1 MMSDDF
7 DNGPLWELL
16 GRARPTVVSPYF
28 SRRVLRE
35 IRLSPSRPLLP
46 PIFLRWFAAGSLAI
60 LAAGFFLA
68 LSADSGPAPA
78 DIAGFDAI
86 AGIDSLAVVEEFRF
100 LQDD

>member
-1 MMSDDF
+1 MSDDF

-16 GRARPTVVSPYF
+16 GRAKPVAVSPYF

-46 PIFLRWFAAGSLAI
+46 PIFLRWLAAGSLAL
-60 LAAGFFLA
+60 LAAGFFLSLPA
-68 LSADSGPAPA
+68 GIDTAPA

-86 AGIDSLAVVEEFRF
+86 AGIDSLAVVEEFR
-100 LQDD
+100 LLLDY